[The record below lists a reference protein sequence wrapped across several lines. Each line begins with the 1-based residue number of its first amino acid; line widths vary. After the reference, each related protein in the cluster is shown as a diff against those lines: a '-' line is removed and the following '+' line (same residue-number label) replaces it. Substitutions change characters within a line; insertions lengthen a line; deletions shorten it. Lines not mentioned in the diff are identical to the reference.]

1 MATKTLSILIVI
13 FSSVIA
19 SLGQIFFKFS
29 ADFTGPLYLNYF
41 ILIGLF
47 LYGIGGIMFLFALK
61 DGELSVLY
69 PILATSYI
77 WATLLAIYLFNDV
90 LNVAKIIAIILV
102 MLGIGFIGK
111 GREKWQ

>member
-1 MATKTLSILIVI
+1 MATKTSAILIVI

-19 SLGQIFFKFS
+19 SFGQIFFKFA

-41 ILIGLF
+41 IIVGLF
-47 LYGIGGIMFLFALK
+47 LYGIGGVMFLFALK

-90 LNVAKIIAIILV
+90 LNIAKIVAIILV
-102 MLGIGFIGK
+102 MLGVGFIGK